1 MTVAAASP
9 VYFDPFDN
17 ELKKRPHDTYRR
29 LRDESPLFYNEQHD
43 FYLVSRYEDVQ
54 RLLNDR
60 KSFISGRGM
69 TIQLVKA
76 GVATPRG
83 LFVNEDAPVHTR
95 HRSAVALLFNP
106 GHIAQMETKIRHLCA
121 TTFEDLVGRDKFDL
135 ISEVGAVV
143 PTHVV
148 GMLIGIPEADRAKMR
163 EDVAAGLQAEYKE
176 GDSDE
181 YSLLSLLSDV
191 FNDYID
197 WREKH
202 PADDD
207 LMTQLM
213 ELEFKDET
221 GTQRRL
227 TRDELVMFLVMIAS
241 AGIDTTNMFTGWAGK
256 TLSDHPDQRQI
267 LLDDPSVIPN
277 AVEEILRFESPSYH
291 VARYSVVP
299 SEFHGQTVPKGSC
312 VVGLQGSANRDD
324 RVFENPEIFDVRR
337 NIGRTLAFGYGAH
350 HCLGSALARLEGR
363 IIIEEMLKRFPAWQ
377 VDDENARLTPGF
389 MTRGY
394 ESLPI
399 FV

>member
-9 VYFDPFDN
+9 VYFDPFDP
-17 ELKKRPHDTYRR
+17 EIKKSPHATYKR
-29 LRDESPLFYNEQHD
+29 LRDEAPLFYNEQHD

-60 KSFISGRGM
+60 KSYISAKGM
-69 TIQLVKA
+69 TIQLIKTGA
-76 GVATPRG
+76 PTPPG
-83 LFVNEDAPVHTR
+83 LFVNEDPPLHTR

-106 GHIAQMETKIRHLCA
+106 GHIAQMETKIRDLCA
-121 TTFEDLVGRDKFDL
+121 KTFDELVGRDKFDL
-135 ISEVGAVV
+135 IHDVGAIV
-143 PTHVV
+143 PTQVV
-148 GMLIGIPEADRAKMR
+148 GMLVGIPDEDRAKMR
-163 EDVAAGLQAEYKE
+163 EDVEAGLQAEYKE
-176 GDSDE
+176 GEGTD
-181 YSLLSLLSDV
+181 YALLMTLAGV
-191 FNDYID
+191 FNEYIE
-197 WREKH
+197 WRAKN

-213 ELEFKDET
+213 TLEFTDET
-221 GTQRRL
+221 GTTRRL
-227 TRDELVMFLVMIAS
+227 TRDELLMFLVMIAS
-241 AGIDTTNMFTGWAGK
+241 AGIDTTSMFTGWAGK

-291 VARYSVVP
+291 VARYSVRP
-299 SEFHGQTVPKGSC
+299 TEFHGKTVPAESC

-324 RVFENPEIFDVRR
+324 RVFENPEIFDVKRQ
-337 NIGRTLAFGYGAH
+337 IPRTLAFGYGAH

-363 IIIEEMLKRFPAWQ
+363 IIIEEMLKRFPTWH

>member
-9 VYFDPFDN
+9 VYFDPFDP
-17 ELKKRPHDTYRR
+17 EIKKSPHATYKR
-29 LRDESPLFYNEQHD
+29 LRDEAPLFYNEQHD

-60 KSFISGRGM
+60 KSYISGKGM
-69 TIQLVKA
+69 TIQLIKA
-76 GVATPRG
+76 GAPTPPG
-83 LFVNEDAPVHTR
+83 LFVNEDAPLHTR

-106 GHIAQMETKIRHLCA
+106 GHIAEMETKIRDLCA
-121 TTFEDLVGRDKFDL
+121 KTFDELVGRDKFDL
-135 ISEVGAVV
+135 IHDVGAIV
-143 PTHVV
+143 PTQVV
-148 GMLIGIPEADRAKMR
+148 GMLVGIPDKDRAKMR
-163 EDVAAGLQAEYKE
+163 EDVEAGLQAEYKQGE
-176 GDSDE
+176 STDH
-181 YSLLSLLSDV
+181 SLLMLLAGV
-191 FNDYID
+191 FNEYIE
-197 WREKH
+197 WRAKN

-213 ELEFKDET
+213 TLQFTDET
-221 GTQRRL
+221 GTTRRL
-227 TRDELVMFLVMIAS
+227 TRDELLMFLVMIAS
-241 AGIDTTNMFTGWAGK
+241 AGIDTTSMFTGWAGK

-291 VARYSVVP
+291 VARYSVRP
-299 SEFHGQTVPKGSC
+299 TEFHGQIVPVESC

-324 RVFENPEIFDVRR
+324 RVFENPEIFDVKRQ
-337 NIGRTLAFGYGAH
+337 IPRTLAFGYGAH

-363 IIIEEMLKRFPAWQ
+363 IIVEEMLKRFPTWQ